1 MLGTLRPLV
10 LSDDARELRSY
21 MQKKIP
27 CSAERLGLLDPQMIQ
42 AVSDASSF
50 QIAHQYLTLN
60 RVRIVEA
67 DDSQIT
73 SAVVGNA
80 GLYEQ
85 TIRLKDG
92 HLVSKC
98 SCTLPEEPMCR
109 HCIAVL
115 LEYQRWAQPRQ
126 SRKSRPAKESASTS
140 PVSPSENGKKTTPHS
155 ATPDVRLSDV
165 MIFLEWLEP
174 ATKALERQESLPS
187 PPALGPGAALTW
199 IQTIRNLE
207 ERRRENEEVM
217 TNLEVQ
223 LKDRDADIGRMTQQL
238 QTSLREN
245 NTTQAVTQDL
255 QREVASYKEVL
266 AKVSELTAEI
276 VRHVGQMR
284 AVTGDMLQKGSQL
297 EKLVLSFKDLAETLR
312 ATIVLPPHG

>member
-1 MLGTLRPLV
+1 
-10 LSDDARELRSY
+10 

-27 CSAERLGLLDPQMIQ
+27 CSAERLGLLDPQIIQ

-50 QIAHQYLTLN
+50 QIAHEYLTAN

-73 SAVVGNA
+73 SAVVGHS

-115 LEYQRWAQPRQ
+115 LEYQRWAQPKQ
-126 SRKSRPAKESASTS
+126 SRKPRPAKESITTP
-140 PVSPSENGKKTTPHS
+140 PVALSENGKRTTPHS
-155 ATPDVRLSDV
+155 VTPDVKLSEV
-165 MIFLEWLEP
+165 MVFLEWLEP
-174 ATKALERQESLPS
+174 ATKALAQQEPLPS

-199 IQTIRNLE
+199 IQTIRNLD

-217 TNLEVQ
+217 TNVESQ
-223 LKDRDADIGRMTQQL
+223 LKDRDAEVGQLTQQL
-238 QTSLREN
+238 QTSLREGN
-245 NTTQAVTQDL
+245 AAQATTQEL

-266 AKVSELTAEI
+266 ATVSKLTTEI
-276 VRHVGQMR
+276 VRHIAQMR
-284 AVTGDMLQKGSQL
+284 AVTGDMQQKGSQL
-297 EKLVLSFKDLAETLR
+297 EKLVGSFKDVAAALQSAV
-312 ATIVLPPHG
+312 VLPPH

>member
-1 MLGTLRPLV
+1 
-10 LSDDARELRSY
+10 
-21 MQKKIP
+21 
-27 CSAERLGLLDPQMIQ
+27 MIQ

-50 QIAHQYLTLN
+50 QIAHQYLTSN

-73 SAVVGNA
+73 SAVIGNG

-92 HLVSKC
+92 HLVSRC

-126 SRKSRPAKESASTS
+126 SRKPRPAKETVTTPPA
-140 PVSPSENGKKTTPHS
+140 SPSENGKKTTPHS
-155 ATPDVRLSDV
+155 VTPDVKLSEV
-165 MIFLEWLEP
+165 MVFLEWLEP
-174 ATKALERQESLPS
+174 ATKALERQEPLPS

-217 TNLEVQ
+217 TSLEAQ
-223 LKDRDADIGRMTQQL
+223 LKDRDADVGQLTQQL

-245 NTTQAVTQDL
+245 NAAQATTQEL

-266 AKVSELTAEI
+266 ARVSELTAEI
-276 VRHVGQMR
+276 VRHAGQMR

-297 EKLVLSFKDLAETLR
+297 EKLVGSFKDVAEALQS
-312 ATIVLPPHG
+312 AVVLPPHG

>member
-1 MLGTLRPLV
+1 
-10 LSDDARELRSY
+10 

-27 CSAERLGLLDPQMIQ
+27 CSAERLGLLDSQMIQ

-50 QIAHQYLTLN
+50 QIAHQYLTAN

-73 SAVVGNA
+73 SAVVGHS

-115 LEYQRWAQPRQ
+115 LEYQRWAQPQ
-126 SRKSRPAKESASTS
+126 PSRKAKPAKESIPAPPVAS
-140 PVSPSENGKKTTPHS
+140 SENGKRTTPHS
-155 ATPDVRLSDV
+155 VTPDVKLSEV
-165 MIFLEWLEP
+165 MVFLEWLEP
-174 ATKALERQESLPS
+174 ATKALERQEPLPS
-187 PPALGPGAALTW
+187 PPSLSPGSALTW

-217 TNLEVQ
+217 ANLESQ
-223 LKDRDADIGRMTQQL
+223 LKDRDADVGQLTQQL
-238 QTSLREN
+238 QTSLREGN
-245 NTTQAVTQDL
+245 AAQAVTQEL
-255 QREVASYKEVL
+255 QREVASYKEVV
-266 AKVSELTAEI
+266 ATVSKLTTEI
-276 VRHVGQMR
+276 VRHIAQMR
-284 AVTGDMLQKGSQL
+284 VVTGDMQQKGSQL
-297 EKLVLSFKDLAETLR
+297 EKLVGSFKDVAEALQS
-312 ATIVLPPHG
+312 AVVPPPH

>member
-1 MLGTLRPLV
+1 MRN
-10 LSDDARELRSY
+10 
-21 MQKKIP
+21 KIP
-27 CSAERLGLLDPQMIQ
+27 CSAERLGLLTSEMIQ

-50 QIAHQYLTLN
+50 QIAHQYLTAN

-73 SAVVGNA
+73 SAVIGNS

-85 TIRLKDG
+85 NIQLKGG

-126 SRKSRPAKESASTS
+126 SHKSSLAKESKTAP
-140 PVSPSENGKKTTPHS
+140 PVSPSDNGKRDTLHS
-155 ATPDVRLSDV
+155 FTSDIKLSEIMV
-165 MIFLEWLEP
+165 FLEWLQP
-174 ATKALERQESLPS
+174 ATKALERQEPLPGH
-187 PPALGPGAALTW
+187 PALSPGPISTW

-207 ERRRENEEVM
+207 DRRRESEEVM
-217 TNLEVQ
+217 MSLESQ
-223 LKDRDADIGRMTQQL
+223 LKDRESDVGHLTQQL
-238 QTSLREN
+238 QTSLRESN
-245 NTTQAVTQDL
+245 ATQATTQEL
-255 QREVASYKEVL
+255 QREVASYKEIL
-266 AKVSELTAEI
+266 ARVSELTTEV
-276 VRHVGQMR
+276 VRHAGQMR

-297 EKLVLSFKDLAETLR
+297 DKLVSSFKDVAEALQS
-312 ATIVLPPHG
+312 AIVLPRQE

>member
-1 MLGTLRPLV
+1 
-10 LSDDARELRSY
+10 

-50 QIAHQYLTLN
+50 QIAHQYLTAN

-73 SAVVGNA
+73 SAVIGNS

-98 SCTLPEEPMCR
+98 SCTLSEEPMCR

-126 SRKSRPAKESASTS
+126 ARKSRPAKESIAT
-140 PVSPSENGKKTTPHS
+140 PPAGPSENGKRTAPQSFT
-155 ATPDVRLSDV
+155 SDV
-165 MIFLEWLEP
+165 KLSEVMVFLEWLHP
-174 ATKALERQESLPS
+174 ATKALERQEPLPG
-187 PPALGPGAALTW
+187 PPTLGPGAALTW
-199 IQTIRNLE
+199 IQAIKNLE
-207 ERRRENEEVM
+207 DRRRENEEVM
-217 TNLEVQ
+217 TSLESQ
-223 LKDRDADIGRMTQQL
+223 LKDRDASLGQLTQQL

-245 NTTQAVTQDL
+245 NAAQAIAQEL

-276 VRHVGQMR
+276 VRHARQMR

-297 EKLVLSFKDLAETLR
+297 DTLVGSFKDVADALQSAV
-312 ATIVLPPHG
+312 VLPPDR

>member
-1 MLGTLRPLV
+1 
-10 LSDDARELRSY
+10 

-50 QIAHQYLTLN
+50 QIAHQYLTAN

-73 SAVVGNA
+73 SAVVGHS

-115 LEYQRWAQPRQ
+115 LEYQRWAQPQ
-126 SRKSRPAKESASTS
+126 PSRKPKPAKGSIPTPPVAS
-140 PVSPSENGKKTTPHS
+140 SENGKRTTPHS
-155 ATPDVRLSDV
+155 VTPDVKLNEV
-165 MIFLEWLEP
+165 MVFLEWLEP
-174 ATKALERQESLPS
+174 ATKALERQEPLPS

-199 IQTIRNLE
+199 IQTIQNLE

-217 TNLEVQ
+217 TNLESQ
-223 LKDRDADIGRMTQQL
+223 LKDRDADVGQLTQQL
-238 QTSLREN
+238 QTSLREGN
-245 NTTQAVTQDL
+245 AAQATAQEL

-266 AKVSELTAEI
+266 ATVSKLTTEI
-276 VRHVGQMR
+276 VRHIAQMR
-284 AVTGDMLQKGSQL
+284 AVTGDMQQKGSQL
-297 EKLVLSFKDLAETLR
+297 EKLVGSFKDVAEALQS
-312 ATIVLPPHG
+312 AVVLPPH

>member
-1 MLGTLRPLV
+1 
-10 LSDDARELRSY
+10 

-50 QIAHQYLTLN
+50 QIAHQYLTAN

-73 SAVVGNA
+73 SAVVGHS

-115 LEYQRWAQPRQ
+115 LEYQRWAQPQ
-126 SRKSRPAKESASTS
+126 PSRKPKPAKGSITTP
-140 PVSPSENGKKTTPHS
+140 PVVSSENGKRATPHS
-155 ATPDVRLSDV
+155 ITPDVKLSEV
-165 MIFLEWLEP
+165 MVFLEWLEP
-174 ATKALERQESLPS
+174 ATKALERQEPLPS

-207 ERRRENEEVM
+207 DRRRENEEVM
-217 TNLEVQ
+217 TNLESQ
-223 LKDRDADIGRMTQQL
+223 LKDRDADIGQLTQQL
-238 QTSLREN
+238 QTSLREGIAAQA
-245 NTTQAVTQDL
+245 TTQEL
-255 QREVASYKEVL
+255 QREVASDKEVL
-266 AKVSELTAEI
+266 ATVSKLTTEI
-276 VRHVGQMR
+276 VRHIAQMR
-284 AVTGDMLQKGSQL
+284 AVTGDMQQKGSQL
-297 EKLVLSFKDLAETLR
+297 EKLVGSFKDVAEALQS
-312 ATIVLPPHG
+312 AVVSPPH

>member
-1 MLGTLRPLV
+1 MRN
-10 LSDDARELRSY
+10 
-21 MQKKIP
+21 KIP
-27 CSAERLGLLDPQMIQ
+27 CNAERLGLLTSEMIQ

-50 QIAHQYLTLN
+50 QIAHQYLTAN

-73 SAVVGNA
+73 SAVIGNS

-85 TIRLKDG
+85 NIQLKGG

-126 SRKSRPAKESASTS
+126 SHKSSLAKESKTAP
-140 PVSPSENGKKTTPHS
+140 PVSPSDNGKRDTLHS
-155 ATPDVRLSDV
+155 FTSDIKLSEIMV
-165 MIFLEWLEP
+165 FLEWLQP
-174 ATKALERQESLPS
+174 ATKALERQEPLPGH
-187 PPALGPGAALTW
+187 PALSPGPISTW

-207 ERRRENEEVM
+207 DRRRESEEVM
-217 TNLEVQ
+217 MSLESQ
-223 LKDRDADIGRMTQQL
+223 LKDRESDVGHLTQQL
-238 QTSLREN
+238 QTSLRESN
-245 NTTQAVTQDL
+245 ATQATTQEL
-255 QREVASYKEVL
+255 QREVASYKEIL
-266 AKVSELTAEI
+266 ARVSELTTEV
-276 VRHVGQMR
+276 VRHAGQMR

-297 EKLVLSFKDLAETLR
+297 DKLVSSFKDVAEALQS
-312 ATIVLPPHG
+312 AIVLPRQE

>member
-1 MLGTLRPLV
+1 
-10 LSDDARELRSY
+10 

-27 CSAERLGLLDPQMIQ
+27 CSAERLGLLDSQMIQ

-50 QIAHQYLTLN
+50 QIAHQYLTGN

-73 SAVVGNA
+73 SAVVGHS

-115 LEYQRWAQPRQ
+115 LEYQRWAQPQ
-126 SRKSRPAKESASTS
+126 PSRKAKPAKGSIPAPPVAS
-140 PVSPSENGKKTTPHS
+140 SENGKRTTPHS
-155 ATPDVRLSDV
+155 VTPDVKLSEV
-165 MIFLEWLEP
+165 MVFLEWLEP
-174 ATKALERQESLPS
+174 ATKALERQEPLPS

-217 TNLEVQ
+217 TNLESQ
-223 LKDRDADIGRMTQQL
+223 LKDRDADVGQLTQQL
-238 QTSLREN
+238 QTSLREGN
-245 NTTQAVTQDL
+245 AAQATTQEL
-255 QREVASYKEVL
+255 QREVASYKEML
-266 AKVSELTAEI
+266 ATVSKLTTEI
-276 VRHVGQMR
+276 MRYIAQMR
-284 AVTGDMLQKGSQL
+284 AVTGDMQQKGSQL
-297 EKLVLSFKDLAETLR
+297 EKLVGSFKDVAESLQS
-312 ATIVLPPHG
+312 AIVLPPH

>member
-1 MLGTLRPLV
+1 
-10 LSDDARELRSY
+10 

-50 QIAHQYLTLN
+50 QIAHEYLTAN

-73 SAVVGNA
+73 SAVVGHS

-115 LEYQRWAQPRQ
+115 LEYQRWAQPKQ
-126 SRKSRPAKESASTS
+126 SRKPRPAKESITTP
-140 PVSPSENGKKTTPHS
+140 PVALSENGKRTMPHS
-155 ATPDVRLSDV
+155 VTTDVKLSEV
-165 MIFLEWLEP
+165 MVFLEWLEP
-174 ATKALERQESLPS
+174 ATKALAQQEPLPS

-199 IQTIRNLE
+199 IQTIRNLD

-217 TNLEVQ
+217 TNLESQ
-223 LKDRDADIGRMTQQL
+223 LKDRDAEVGQLTQQL
-238 QTSLREN
+238 QTSLREGN
-245 NTTQAVTQDL
+245 AAQATTQEL

-266 AKVSELTAEI
+266 ATVSKLTTEI
-276 VRHVGQMR
+276 VRHIAQMR
-284 AVTGDMLQKGSQL
+284 AVTGDMQQKGSQL
-297 EKLVLSFKDLAETLR
+297 EKLVGSFKDVAEALQS
-312 ATIVLPPHG
+312 AVVLPPH

>member
-1 MLGTLRPLV
+1 
-10 LSDDARELRSY
+10 

-50 QIAHQYLTLN
+50 QIAHQYLTAN

-73 SAVVGNA
+73 SAVVGHS

-115 LEYQRWAQPRQ
+115 LEYQRWAQPQ
-126 SRKSRPAKESASTS
+126 PSRKSKPAKGSIPTPPVASSESEKRAI
-140 PVSPSENGKKTTPHS
+140 PHS
-155 ATPDVRLSDV
+155 VTPDVKLTEV
-165 MIFLEWLEP
+165 MVFLEWLEP
-174 ATKALERQESLPS
+174 ATKALERQEPLPS
-187 PPALGPGAALTW
+187 PPALGPGAPLTW

-217 TNLEVQ
+217 TNLESQ
-223 LKDRDADIGRMTQQL
+223 LKDRDTDVGQLTQQL
-238 QTSLREN
+238 QTSLREGN
-245 NTTQAVTQDL
+245 AAQATTQEL

-266 AKVSELTAEI
+266 ATVSKLTTEI
-276 VRHVGQMR
+276 VQHIAQMR
-284 AVTGDMLQKGSQL
+284 AVTGDMQQKGSQL
-297 EKLVLSFKDLAETLR
+297 EKLVCSFKDVAEALQS
-312 ATIVLPPHG
+312 AVVLPPH

>member
-1 MLGTLRPLV
+1 
-10 LSDDARELRSY
+10 

-50 QIAHQYLTLN
+50 QIAHQYLTAN

-73 SAVVGNA
+73 SAVVGHS

-115 LEYQRWAQPRQ
+115 LEYQRWAQPQ
-126 SRKSRPAKESASTS
+126 PSRKQKPAKGSIATPPVAS
-140 PVSPSENGKKTTPHS
+140 SENGKRTTPHS
-155 ATPDVRLSDV
+155 VAPDVKLSEV
-165 MIFLEWLEP
+165 MVFLEWLEP
-174 ATKALERQESLPS
+174 ATKALERQEPLPS

-217 TNLEVQ
+217 TNLESQ
-223 LKDRDADIGRMTQQL
+223 LKDRDADVGQLTQQL
-238 QTSLREN
+238 QTSLREGN
-245 NTTQAVTQDL
+245 AAQATTQEL

-266 AKVSELTAEI
+266 ATVSKLTTEI
-276 VRHVGQMR
+276 VRHIAQMR
-284 AVTGDMLQKGSQL
+284 AVTGDMQQKGSQL
-297 EKLVLSFKDLAETLR
+297 EKLVGSFKDVAEALQS
-312 ATIVLPPHG
+312 AVVLPPH

>member
-1 MLGTLRPLV
+1 MRN
-10 LSDDARELRSY
+10 
-21 MQKKIP
+21 KIP
-27 CSAERLGLLDPQMIQ
+27 CSAERLGLLTSQMIQ
-42 AVSDASSF
+42 AVSDASAF
-50 QIAHQYLTLN
+50 QIAHQYLTGN

-73 SAVVGNA
+73 SAVIGNS

-85 TIRLKDG
+85 NIRLKDG

-126 SRKSRPAKESASTS
+126 SRKTGLAKESMTAS
-140 PVSPSENGKKTTPHS
+140 PCSPSDNGKKSTPQS
-155 ATPDVRLSDV
+155 LTSDV
-165 MIFLEWLEP
+165 KLTEAMVFLEWLQP
-174 ATKALERQESLPS
+174 ATKALERQEPLPG
-187 PPALGPGAALTW
+187 PPAVGPGAVSTW

-207 ERRRENEEVM
+207 DRRRENEEVM
-217 TNLEVQ
+217 TSLESQ
-223 LKDRDADIGRMTQQL
+223 LKDRETDVGHLTQQL
-238 QTSLREN
+238 QTSLRESN
-245 NTTQAVTQDL
+245 AAQATTQEL

-266 AKVSELTAEI
+266 TRVSELTAEV
-276 VRHVGQMR
+276 VRHAGQMR

-297 EKLVLSFKDLAETLR
+297 DKLVGSFKDVAEALQSTV
-312 ATIVLPPHG
+312 ALPPHR